1 MGMNAQAIQNIHKS
15 DLEFTD
21 EKDNKIDLSKVAEE
35 PKGTEYDFRLNN
47 HIVQDNMT
55 ENQMAETVN
64 HLFAA

>member
-1 MGMNAQAIQNIHKS
+1 MEMNEQAIQNINKS
-15 DLEFTD
+15 DFEFTD
-21 EKDNKIDLSKVAEE
+21 EKDNKIDLTKAAEE
-35 PKGTEYDFRLNN
+35 PKNTEYDFRLNN

>member
-1 MGMNAQAIQNIHKS
+1 MGMHEQAIQNIHKS
-15 DLEFTD
+15 DFEFTD
-21 EKDNKIDLSKVAEE
+21 EKDNKIDLSKVGEE

-47 HIVQDNMT
+47 HIVPDNMT